1 MSRSALVFLESLGVL
16 DESIRQTDVG
26 KTGEKEREKEEK
38 TVLQANLY
46 RAYGVIVPLV
56 ISDNNSDKEI
66 RDNEKQD
73 EDISTESGDALSR

>member
-1 MSRSALVFLESLGVL
+1 MNLYDRQMLG
-16 DESIRQTDVG
+16 RQERRR
-26 KTGEKEREKEEK
+26 EKEREKEEK